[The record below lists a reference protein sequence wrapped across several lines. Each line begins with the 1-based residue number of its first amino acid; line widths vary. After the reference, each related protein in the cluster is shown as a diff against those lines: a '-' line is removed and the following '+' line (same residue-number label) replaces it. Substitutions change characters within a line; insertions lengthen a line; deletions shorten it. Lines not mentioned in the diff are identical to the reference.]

1 MATYYVSRRPQSVT
15 RSTPSRGADDNGHA
29 GGERTEPPGVIS
41 ADHSIYIF
49 PSPPSEPPSPG
60 GSVSSAPTDFDFSCP
75 SESHS
80 PSRSRATLR
89 RLDSTPADRRSTM
102 GGDLSAASDCESL
115 PTPSQDDLEIDVE
128 LWDAFS
134 DRATELS
141 ESEES
146 WALEGEVE
154 RAAIAELE
162 SQYNPPVGSIRRFP
176 LPPLDIPNTAGARYR
191 VSFRPRRRSRTRS
204 RARTTSVS
212 SVALPAQV
220 PAPHPRMHIP
230 LLSFFASLLSVE
242 LDDPALRLLTNAD
255 PGDSE
260 AVLFPGHSSARLL
273 AFGEEDT
280 RRWQRH
286 KSDSNSDT
294 DDLSSPE
301 LSPVRE
307 DTDMH
312 GFPRLL
318 LATISDQ
325 STVALRRLREGL
337 AVRIPAA
344 AGPILSLPSPSELF
358 GLWRVVGQVYSRGSQ
373 AWKEVWSV
381 SSPQVQGST
390 VRR

>member
-1 MATYYVSRRPQSVT
+1 MATYYVPRRPQSVSRPT
-15 RSTPSRGADDNGHA
+15 SSRGADDNGHA
-29 GGERTEPPGVIS
+29 GAERTEPPDVIS

-49 PSPPSEPPSPG
+49 PNPPSEPPSPG
-60 GSVSSAPTDFDFSCP
+60 GSMSSAPTDFDFSCP

-89 RLDSTPADRRSTM
+89 RPDSTPADRRNSRSSVI
-102 GGDLSAASDCESL
+102 SAASDCDSL

-154 RAAIAELE
+154 RAVIAELE
-162 SQYNPPVGSIRRFP
+162 SQYDPPVGSIRRFP
-176 LPPLDIPNTAGARYR
+176 LPPLDIPSTAGARYR

-212 SVALPAQV
+212 SVALSSAQV
-220 PAPHPRMHIP
+220 SAPHPRMHIP

-255 PGDSE
+255 TGDSE

-273 AFGEEDT
+273 TFGEEDAE
-280 RRWQRH
+280 RWQPY
-286 KSDSNSDT
+286 KSDPNLDT
-294 DDLSSPE
+294 DILGTTE
-301 LSPVRE
+301 RSPVHE
-307 DTDMH
+307 DAEEH
-312 GFPRLL
+312 GLSRLL

-325 STVALRRLREGL
+325 STVALRSLRQGL
-337 AVRIPAA
+337 AVGIPAA
-344 AGPILSLPSPSELF
+344 TGPIMSFPRASELF
-358 GLWRVVGQVYSRGSQ
+358 GLWRVVEQVYSRSSQ

-381 SSPQVQGST
+381 GSPQGST
-390 VRR
+390 VMQQ